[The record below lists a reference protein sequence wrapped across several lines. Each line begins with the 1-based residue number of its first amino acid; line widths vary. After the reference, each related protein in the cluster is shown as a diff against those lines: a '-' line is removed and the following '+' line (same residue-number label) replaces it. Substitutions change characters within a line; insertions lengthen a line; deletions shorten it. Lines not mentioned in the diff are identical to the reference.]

1 MQIVETDLLRVL
13 IPEVGYKLLNK
24 TTNKQFGKVY
34 LGKYDSID
42 NYVEVVDDEYVD
54 VKYTKEMVEL
64 KEQVVNNQSN
74 NEFDL
79 DVLLLSVA
87 KVYEMV
93 EPVLAMVP
101 VTMNMDRNR
110 NNAGKMNPIINMYV
124 VIVKKGLMDIENI
137 PESVREEVKNLL

>member
-42 NYVEVVDDEYVD
+42 NYVEIVDDEYVD

-101 VTMNMDRNR
+101 MTMSMDRN
-110 NNAGKMNPIINMYV
+110 NVGKTNPIINMYV

>member
-42 NYVEVVDDEYVD
+42 NYVEVVDDDYVD

-64 KEQVVNNQSN
+64 KEQVMNNQSN

-101 VTMNMDRNR
+101 MTMSMDRN
-110 NNAGKMNPIINMYV
+110 NVGKTNPIINMYV

>member
-42 NYVEVVDDEYVD
+42 NYVEIVDDEYVD

-101 VTMNMDRNR
+101 ATMSMDR
-110 NNAGKMNPIINMYV
+110 NNAGKTNPIINMYV

>member
-101 VTMNMDRNR
+101 MTMSMDRN
-110 NNAGKMNPIINMYV
+110 NVGKTNPIINMYV